1 MPETGSPDTRSLHSS
16 DWMLLAVPG
25 VIWGSSFYFIAI
37 GLDSFSPGLITPLR
51 VLIGF
56 FTLGMFP
63 KARAPIPRRAWGGI
77 VTLGVVWLAVPL
89 SAFPFAEQHVSSS
102 VIGMLN
108 GASPLFTALVAT
120 AIVRKAPPRRQMF
133 GLAIGML
140 GVFCIALPSI
150 NKGSSSAF
158 GVVLVLSALT
168 LYGVA
173 LNVAGPLQREYG
185 ALPVLWRAQ
194 FVAVVLL
201 SPMGVYS
208 LRNSDF
214 AWRPFAAVIVLGVF
228 GTAIAQLAMATL
240 AGRIGAT
247 RASAGLYLMPA
258 VALLLGVTL
267 RHESVAVLAIVGSV
281 IAVLGAYL
289 LGRSKHDADDVARAS
304 TALMAP
310 TEVALRPA
318 ATVML
323 IRDLESGSFDVFML
337 QRTHSAAFARGMYVF
352 PGGRVDEVDSA
363 QELEDLCDGMTD
375 AEASALLQLPSGGL
389 SYWVAA
395 IRECF
400 EEAGVL
406 LARHIESGDIVRFDN
421 ADVAARYSIARQQI
435 YDGTL
440 TLADLCR
447 RENLR
452 LITDSIHYVSHWI
465 TPVGETRR
473 FDTRFF
479 VACAPLAQEP
489 LHDDGETIASL
500 WAEPKDA
507 LARNRRNELAMI
519 PPTIS
524 NLEFL
529 APHRST
535 SEVIFA
541 ATKIGMPTAI
551 LPKLRT
557 NSDGKVIGILL
568 PGQSGYEE
576 AN

>member
-1 MPETGSPDTRSLHSS
+1 
-16 DWMLLAVPG
+16 MLLAVPG

-37 GLDSFSPGLITPLR
+37 ALDSFSPGLITPLR

-56 FTLGMFP
+56 FTLGMFS
-63 KARAPIPRRAWGGI
+63 KARAPIPRKAWGGI
-77 VTLGVVWLAVPL
+77 VALGVFWLAVPL
-89 SAFPFAEQHVSSS
+89 SAFPFAGQHVSSS

-108 GASPLFTALVAT
+108 GAAPLFTALVAT
-120 AIVRKAPPRRQMF
+120 AIVRKAPPRGQVL
-133 GLAIGML
+133 GLAVGLL
-140 GVFCIALPSI
+140 GVFFIALPSI
-150 NKGSSSAF
+150 DKGSSIDNGSSSTF
-158 GVVLVLSALT
+158 GVVLVLSALM
-168 LYGVA
+168 LYGLA
-173 LNVAGPLQREYG
+173 LNIAGPLQREYG

-208 LRNSDF
+208 LRNSEF

-228 GTAIAQLAMATL
+228 GTAIAHLAMATL
-240 AGRIGAT
+240 AGRIGST

-267 RHESVAVLAIVGSV
+267 RHENVAALAIVGSV
-281 IAVLGAYL
+281 LAVLGAYV
-289 LGRSKHDADDVARAS
+289 LGRSKRHADDAVLTS
-304 TALMAP
+304 SVPVVP

-323 IRDLESGSFDVFML
+323 IRDLVAGSFDVFML
-337 QRTHSAAFARGMYVF
+337 QRTHGAAFAKGMYVF
-352 PGGRVDEVDSA
+352 PGGRVDDVDSA

-406 LARHIESGDIVRFDN
+406 LARHIESGDVVRFDD
-421 ADVAARYSIARQQI
+421 ADVAARYAIARQQI

-440 TLADLCR
+440 TLVELCK
-447 RENLR
+447 RENMR

-500 WAEPKDA
+500 WVEPNEA

-535 SEVIFA
+535 SEVIMA
-541 ATKIGMPTAI
+541 ATKIGVPTAM
-551 LPKLRT
+551 LPKLRL

-568 PGQSGYEE
+568 PGQPGYEA

>member
-1 MPETGSPDTRSLHSS
+1 MPETGSPDTRSLTTS
-16 DWMLLAVPG
+16 DWLLLAVPG

-37 GLDSFSPGLITPLR
+37 ALDAISPGLITPLR

-63 KARAPIPRRAWGGI
+63 KARAPIPKKAWGGI

-108 GASPLFTALVAT
+108 GASPLFTALVAA
-120 AIVRKAPPRRQMF
+120 AIVRKAPPRGQVL
-133 GLAIGML
+133 GLAIGLL

-150 NKGSSSAF
+150 NEGSSSTF

-194 FVAVVLL
+194 LIAVVLL
-201 SPMGVYS
+201 APMGIYS

-214 AWRPFAAVIVLGVF
+214 AWRPFVAIIVLGVF
-228 GTAIAQLAMATL
+228 GTAIAHFAMATL
-240 AGRIGAT
+240 AGRIGST
-247 RASAGLYLMPA
+247 RASASLYLMPA
-258 VALLLGVTL
+258 VALFLGTTL
-267 RHESVAVLAIVGSV
+267 RNENVAVLSIVGSV
-281 IAVLGAYL
+281 LAVLGAYV
-289 LGRSKHDADDVARAS
+289 LGRSKRHGESDS
-304 TALMAP
+304 TSATAQLP
-310 TEVALRPA
+310 NEVALRPA

-323 IRDLESGSFDVFML
+323 IRDRSVGGFDVFML
-337 QRTHSAAFARGMYVF
+337 QRTHNAAFAKGMYVF

-389 SYWVAA
+389 SFWVAA

-406 LARHIESGDIVRFDN
+406 LARHLESGEIVRFD
-421 ADVAARYSIARQQI
+421 DPEVEARFAIARQQI

-440 TLADLCR
+440 TLVELCR

-452 LITDSIHYVSHWI
+452 LITDSIFYVSHWI

-479 VACAPLAQEP
+479 VACAPNSQEP

-500 WAEPKDA
+500 WVEPSDA
-507 LARNRRNELAMI
+507 LARNKRNELAMI

-529 APHRST
+529 VPHST
-535 SEVIFA
+535 TEDVIAA
-541 ATKIGMPTAI
+541 ATKIGVPTAM

-568 PGQSGYEE
+568 PGQPGYEA

>member
-1 MPETGSPDTRSLHSS
+1 
-16 DWMLLAVPG
+16 MLLAVPG

-37 GLDSFSPGLITPLR
+37 ALDSFSPGLITPLR

-63 KARAPIPRRAWGGI
+63 KARAPIPRKAWGGI
-77 VTLGVVWLAVPL
+77 VTLGVFWLAVPL
-89 SAFPFAEQHVSSS
+89 SAFPFAGQHVSSS

-108 GASPLFTALVAT
+108 GAAPLFTALVAT
-120 AIVRKAPPRRQMF
+120 AIVRKAPPRGQVL
-133 GLAIGML
+133 GLAVGLL
-140 GVFCIALPSI
+140 GVFFIALPSI
-150 NKGSSSAF
+150 NGPSIDNGSSSTF
-158 GVVLVLSALT
+158 GVVLVLSALM

-208 LRNSDF
+208 LRNSEF

-228 GTAIAQLAMATL
+228 GTAIAHLAMATL
-240 AGRIGAT
+240 AGRIGST

-267 RHESVAVLAIVGSV
+267 RHENVAVLAIVGSV
-281 IAVLGAYL
+281 LAVLGAYV
-289 LGRSKHDADDVARAS
+289 LGRSKRNADDAVRTS
-304 TALMAP
+304 SVPVVP
-310 TEVALRPA
+310 TEVVLRPA

-323 IRDLESGSFDVFML
+323 IRDLVAGSFDVFML
-337 QRTHSAAFARGMYVF
+337 QRTHGAAFAKGMYVF
-352 PGGRVDEVDSA
+352 PGGRVDDVDSA

-375 AEASALLQLPSGGL
+375 AEASAMLQLPSGGL

-406 LARHIESGDIVRFDN
+406 LARHIESGDVVRFDD

-440 TLADLCR
+440 TLVELCK

-479 VACAPLAQEP
+479 VACAPQAQEP

-500 WAEPKDA
+500 WIEPNEA

-535 SEVIFA
+535 SEVIMA
-541 ATKIGMPTAI
+541 ATKIGVPTAI

-557 NSDGKVIGILL
+557 NSEGKVIGILL
-568 PGQSGYEE
+568 PGQPGYEA